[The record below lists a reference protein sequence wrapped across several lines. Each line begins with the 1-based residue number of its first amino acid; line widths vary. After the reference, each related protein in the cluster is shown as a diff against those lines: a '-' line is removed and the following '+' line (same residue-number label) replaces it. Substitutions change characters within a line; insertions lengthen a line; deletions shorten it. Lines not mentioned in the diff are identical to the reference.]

1 MRRIAAG
8 GLAVLALAAASGP
21 APAQGIDE
29 TCVLA
34 LTKFDSALVNVAFP
48 DDSAD
53 YWVGVY
59 QAVPGTRIRLSG
71 RFPHTRYIS
80 FNVYDQ
86 AQRPLDALADIE
98 IEPHPGHVNPF
109 RAGADRTAANRS
121 YTAFIEFGPL
131 PPPGQRKPNTL
142 YTGTGQG
149 GAPNVNGTFIYRT
162 YIPDAA
168 FKGDSTGGV
177 GIPTATIE
185 PESAS
190 ADPAPSPCT
199 DVKKPTV
206 AGINEAIAELEGF
219 GSSGSVPP
227 LFDRNPP
234 RWRKFMN
241 IFQGVADSLTDSD
254 IGEQTGVFAL
264 QRSLNLVERGG
275 SGGFLS
281 NIHNAYLSAGLNKSI
296 GPVVVTR
303 FRAPTFPDTRPN
315 AATMPGGQL
324 RYWSVCSN
332 DPATQRFIG
341 CINDDRAKVA
351 DGFATFVVSTPANK
365 PSCASNWLPW
375 GPNARNVV
383 IYRHMLPDPLF
394 TQAIQFA
401 TWEHEAA
408 TMGDYFPRSFYTTK
422 AAYETSGCTQVSLR
436 SRLRRA
442 RNRRPA
448 GLGRRLSSRR
458 SAAASARQR

>member
-1 MRRIAAG
+1 MLALGAAP
-8 GLAVLALAAASGP
+8 GLAS
-21 APAQGIDE
+21 AQGIDE

-34 LTKFDSALVNVAFP
+34 VTKFDPALINIAFP

-71 RFPHTRYIS
+71 RFPHTRYMS

-109 RAGADRTAANRS
+109 RLGADRMAANRS

-149 GAPNVNGTFIYRT
+149 GAPNFNGTFIYRT
-162 YIPDAA
+162 YIPDASRRLED
-168 FKGDSTGGV
+168 GRPDSTGGV

-190 ADPAPSPCT
+190 AAPAPSPCT
-199 DVKKPTV
+199 NVTKPTV
-206 AGINEAIAELEGF
+206 AGINEAIAEQEGF

-234 RWRKFMN
+234 RWRKFTN
-241 IFQGVADSLTDSD
+241 IFQGVADSLTDSH

-264 QRSLNLVERGG
+264 QRSLNLAERGG

-303 FRAPTFPDTRPN
+303 FRAPTFPDTRPD
-315 AATMPGGQL
+315 APTMPDGDL

-332 DPATQRFIG
+332 DPATQRFIQ
-341 CINDDRAKVA
+341 CINDDRADIGP
-351 DGFATFVVSTPANK
+351 DGYVTFVVSTPANK
-365 PSCASNWLPW
+365 PSCAQNWLRW
-375 GPNARNVV
+375 GPNARNVL
-383 IYRHMLPDPLF
+383 IYRHMLPRLEPRFD
-394 TQAIQFA
+394 QAIQFA
-401 TWEHEAA
+401 TWLDERT
-408 TMGDYFPRSFYTTK
+408 TMGEYFPVSFYTTK
-422 AAYETSGCTQVSLR
+422 ADYELRGCTPVSLR
-436 SRLRRA
+436 SRPRTR
-442 RNRRPA
+442 RNRRSA

-458 SAAASARQR
+458 SAAASARRR